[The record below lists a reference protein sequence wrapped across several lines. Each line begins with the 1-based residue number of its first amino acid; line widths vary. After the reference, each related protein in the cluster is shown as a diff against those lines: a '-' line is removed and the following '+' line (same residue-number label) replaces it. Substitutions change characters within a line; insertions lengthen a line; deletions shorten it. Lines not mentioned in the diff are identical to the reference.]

1 MHMQRANELMAAFG
15 QMKDKTFMERIEGL
29 RGQDRVSIL
38 KQRKLYLV
46 KLVEFLLSAADHC
59 QGEPLK
65 IWASYSFA
73 APSEPVTAEL
83 DDIGSFRTFADVVHG
98 SVEDPRK
105 TRWWGN
111 GGSLTTITK
120 SIIRKLTTFRTR
132 RRYDNICDE
141 WPDDVNHKFYKFE
154 QYTAIEERVAE
165 ILILSLSVFMLS
177 AQHNEIKCR
186 CKDLP
191 KKNIYLYGRPW
202 FNYNNSIEQLYFH
215 RDKLLYYHICK
226 HVKRFNT
233 MLYNLITNH
242 MEHVDIEEVPDGE
255 SLYQIDRDKFY
266 PFEFTRFLSALA
278 AFLSDRADKSYIMD
292 DDFVYDR
299 DKPPKKLEKF
309 IIFARDRQERMPI
322 PESEEDWE
330 KSDKDS
336 IRCLRIVS
344 DLAMAMYYLRFF
356 LRGHEGSVRLLKISQ
371 DEGRRMGTLNFHE
384 LQEADAKDT
393 AAGRI
398 YSDLVR
404 TTKGMFDRKK
414 SGEITCEE
422 AQKIAEHMNKRIKD
436 KVQNKLMT
444 DITMWTL
451 VFGSCL
457 DAYGLLDE
465 VKSESELWQ
474 TVKEKL
480 QSTNHKSTASQK
492 SGTWT
497 CE

>member
-15 QMKDKTFMERIEGL
+15 QTKDKTFMERIEGL
-29 RGQDRVSIL
+29 NGQNRDSIL

-46 KLVEFLLSAADHC
+46 KVIEHLLRAADHC

-65 IWASYSFA
+65 IWASHSFA
-73 APSEPVTAEL
+73 APSEPVTPEL

-120 SIIRKLTTFRTR
+120 SIIHKMTRFWTR
-132 RRYDNICDE
+132 RRYDNICE
-141 WPDDVNHKFYKFE
+141 ENRDDVNHKFYKFE

-177 AQHNEIKCR
+177 AQHKEIECH
-186 CKDLP
+186 CTELP
-191 KKNIYLYGRPW
+191 KTHFLNEPPW
-202 FNYNNSIEQLYFH
+202 WGASEEQLYFH
-215 RDKLLYYHICK
+215 YDKAHSDHECN
-226 HVKRFNT
+226 HVRRFNT

-255 SLYQIDRDKFY
+255 SLYQIDRDKFH

-278 AFLSDRADKSYIMD
+278 AFLSDRVDKAYTMD
-292 DDFVYDR
+292 DYYVFDR
-299 DKPPKKLEKF
+299 DKPPKKLYTF
-309 IIFARDRQERMPI
+309 ISFARDRQERMPK
-322 PESEEDWE
+322 PKSKEDWE

-384 LQEADAKDT
+384 LREADAKDT

-414 SGEITCEE
+414 SGEITCEK
-422 AQKIAEHMNKRIKD
+422 AQKIAEHINKCITD

-465 VKSESELWQ
+465 VKSESELWE
-474 TVKEKL
+474 TVKGEL
-480 QSTNHKSTASQK
+480 QSTQYKSTASRT

-497 CE
+497 CK